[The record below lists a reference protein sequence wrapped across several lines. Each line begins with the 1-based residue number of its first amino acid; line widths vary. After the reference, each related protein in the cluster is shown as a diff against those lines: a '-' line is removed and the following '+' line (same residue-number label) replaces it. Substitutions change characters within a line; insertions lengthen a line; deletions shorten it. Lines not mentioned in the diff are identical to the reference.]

1 MPCYIVDLIITSNS
15 VFKQQKM
22 MTRMAMPNFVSE
34 LPCVIY
40 LWLFFYASSS
50 LKALAFLIEK
60 HQCLCD
66 QLVNSV
72 AVVGMGSIL
81 MWNKGNKFN
90 SRSVLVV
97 GFFFSFFFFC
107 SLLLRILFC
116 VCLELSFTRLT
127 ECLCVVL
134 FILTVEVE
142 KYESRV
148 KG

>member
-1 MPCYIVDLIITSNS
+1 MLFIHD
-15 VFKQQKM
+15 F
-22 MTRMAMPNFVSE
+22 
-34 LPCVIY
+34 
-40 LWLFFYASSS
+40 FFYASSS

-97 GFFFSFFFFC
+97 GFFFLFFF
-107 SLLLRILFC
+107 LFPPPQNF
-116 VCLELSFTRLT
+116 VLCLS
-127 ECLCVVL
+127 
-134 FILTVEVE
+134 
-142 KYESRV
+142 
-148 KG
+148 